1 MGPKQFT
8 HRRVLSPSLR
18 RTRLRSTLVLLLP
31 TMLLLASPAPLAP
44 QLASHLDQPLA
55 LLLVLPLPN
64 SLLVAAL
71 LPTLVLVAALLPTL
85 LLAAVL
91 LPTLL
96 LAALLPSLLLA
107 ALLPSL

>member
-18 RTRLRSTLVLLLP
+18 RTRLRSTLVLLLL

-44 QLASHLDQPLA
+44 QLASHPDQPLV

-64 SLLVAAL
+64 LLLVAAL
-71 LPTLVLVAALLPTL
+71 LPTLLLAVALLLTLLLVAALLPTL
-85 LLAAVL
+85 LLAAL
-91 LPTLL
+91 
-96 LAALLPSLLLA
+96 
-107 ALLPSL
+107 